1 MKLFPTEEKEI
12 LYYPYSKTTDGQV
25 ISARGSLFSTYRTL
39 RKLFRSAQML
49 ERDVEGE
56 ESLDESN
63 NSKKM
68 FDFNKKEILHT

>member
-1 MKLFPTEEKEI
+1 
-12 LYYPYSKTTDGQV
+12 
-25 ISARGSLFSTYRTL
+25 
-39 RKLFRSAQML
+39 ML
-49 ERDVEGE
+49 ERDAEGE